1 MSLKCSYLLSRLWIL
16 DSDYDSVHSCCQT
29 FMLIILLI
37 FQIVH
42 SIVGTILVK
51 LNVTWKENA
60 NLFQHLLPP
69 STIAINKC
77 FRKMSLSTLDSQP
90 KRSPLPYSVILSF
103 NPMKRTVSNRLPNL
117 ASFNAVGLT
126 SGCNSEIQSTSH
138 RTRASVAQTR
148 IEQSGLVEQPSLS
161 VV

>member
-37 FQIVH
+37 FQIVQ
-42 SIVGTILVK
+42 SIVRTILVK

-69 STIAINKC
+69 C